1 MERIRVLVLDE
12 DERACD
18 ELSANFNNQ
27 RQIQVTEQA
36 TDVEEGMFLASSC
49 DVALVSN
56 SLPNDGAILFTQ
68 KLPLVDVCIP
78 VLIVGQ
84 DEANGAIVRF
94 FEAGARGYVRRE
106 QAQDELCRSI
116 MGLMRGEVYLPPEL
130 AFTLIV
136 RLAELR
142 QWFEESLPSSS
153 SPADQLTRRER
164 EVLNLI
170 GQDYS
175 NQEIAER
182 LIIEVGTV
190 KNHVHNILSKLDVSS
205 RREAAAFAAVVRFQS
220 AWGSRQPSWLESRAE
235 SPFSH

>member
-1 MERIRVLVLDE
+1 MEMIRVLILDK
-12 DERACD
+12 DQRACD
-18 ELSANFNNQ
+18 ELAAGFNNQ
-27 RQIQVTEQA
+27 RQIQVVEHA
-36 TDVEEGMFLASSC
+36 TDVNEGVFVAGSC

-56 SLPNDGAILFTQ
+56 SLPDDGAIIFTQ
-68 KLPLVDVCIP
+68 KLPLVEICIP

-84 DEANGAIVRF
+84 EETNGAIVRY
-94 FEAGARGYVRRE
+94 FEAGARGYIRRE
-106 QAQDELCRSI
+106 RARDELCRSI
-116 MGLMRGEVYLPPEL
+116 LGLMRGEVYLPPEL

-153 SPADQLTRRER
+153 PADQLTRRER

-175 NQEIAER
+175 NQDIAER

-190 KNHVHNILSKLDVSS
+190 KNHVHNILSKLNVSS
-205 RREAAAFAAVVRFQS
+205 RREAAAYAAVTRFQS
-220 AWGSRQPSWLESRAE
+220 VWDSRQPSWRESRVEA
-235 SPFSH
+235 PYSH